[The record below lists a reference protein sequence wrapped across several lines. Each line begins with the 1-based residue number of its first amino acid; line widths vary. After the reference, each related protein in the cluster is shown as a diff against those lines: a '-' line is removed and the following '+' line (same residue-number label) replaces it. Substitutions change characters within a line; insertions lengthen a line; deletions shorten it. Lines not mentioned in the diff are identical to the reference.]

1 MRAFEVRL
9 NGKRVCVAG
18 IGDDAVLNVI
28 ANHLTPS
35 GDTHFNV
42 GGLDCV
48 RNEHVQWAFMNKLT
62 TGDELS
68 IRVVE
73 SDKIDP
79 PRARKACAPAE
90 ELKQTKAYV
99 RKMAK
104 QFGWKVVK
112 RTD

>member
-1 MRAFEVRL
+1 MRAFEVGL

-18 IGDDAVLNVI
+18 IGDDAVLTII

-35 GDTHFNV
+35 GDTHFSV
-42 GGLDCV
+42 SGLDCM
-48 RNEHVQWAFMNKLT
+48 RNEYPWWVSGRKLKP
-62 TGDELS
+62 GDELS

-73 SDKIDP
+73 SEAIDRP
-79 PRARKACAPAE
+79 KRRMPRDAAE
-90 ELKQTKAYV
+90 ELKQSEAHV

-112 RTD
+112 RSS